1 MSKYGMIIQWSDE
14 DQAFVVSLPDFPSA
28 HTHGASYEEAARNG
42 EAALELLIENLQATH
57 VSLPM
62 PRQIVMAL

>member
-42 EAALELLIENLQATH
+42 EATLELLIENLQATH